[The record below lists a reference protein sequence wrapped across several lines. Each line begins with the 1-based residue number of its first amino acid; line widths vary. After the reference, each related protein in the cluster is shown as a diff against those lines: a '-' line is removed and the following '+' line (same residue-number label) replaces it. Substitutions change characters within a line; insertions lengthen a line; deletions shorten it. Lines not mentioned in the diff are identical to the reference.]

1 MLDAELMSPHASR
14 EAVYHEALEAFIRT
28 SAVYLELEDSMDSLQ
43 QLPRAHVPAD
53 DTRGLS

>member
-1 MLDAELMSPHASR
+1 MLDVERMSPHVTR

-43 QLPRAHVPAD
+43 QPPRARVPAD

>member
-1 MLDAELMSPHASR
+1 MLDAERMSPHAGR
-14 EAVYHEALEAFIRT
+14 EAVYHEALEAFIRI

-43 QLPRAHVPAD
+43 QPLRARVPAD

>member
-1 MLDAELMSPHASR
+1 MLDAERMSPHASR

-43 QLPRAHVPAD
+43 QPLRARVPAD